1 MQGREAYNSLK
12 ELNVIDKLLQ
22 LEFQQ
27 QVNNKL
33 NDQVLKGEIDV
44 ARLEKALSH
53 LEFGSNIS
61 TKKKRKEV
69 N

>member
-1 MQGREAYNSLK
+1 M
-12 ELNVIDKLLQ
+12 IDKLLQ
-22 LEFQQ
+22 LEFWQ

-33 NDQVLKGEIDV
+33 DNQVSKEEIDV

-53 LEFGSNIS
+53 LEFGSNMS